1 MDVTRG
7 RLNPARAERLLAGLM
22 AMPDS
27 LYRAR
32 MLEEAPDESGDGGD
46 GPLTLPWLGWDS
58 KSMVMADMRNMMDAL
73 ISAKYGGKDA
83 KPNPMLPPGSARRAK
98 PSENE
103 GSAENFKRMFARFHM
118 T

>member
-7 RLNPARAERLLAGLM
+7 RLNPTRAERLLAGLM

-32 MLEEAPDESGDGGD
+32 MLEEAPESGTKDD

-58 KSMVMADMRNMMDAL
+58 KSTLMADMRNMMDAL
-73 ISAKYGGKDA
+73 ISAKYGGKGA
-83 KPNPMLPPGSARRAK
+83 KPNPVLPPGMARKGGPR
-98 PSENE
+98 ENE
-103 GSAENFKRMFARFHM
+103 GSAENFERMFARFHM

>member
-1 MDVTRG
+1 MDITRG
-7 RLNPARAERLLAGLM
+7 RLNPTRAERLLAGLM

-32 MLEEAPDESGDGGD
+32 MLEEAPESEDRGD

-58 KSMVMADMRNMMDAL
+58 RSMVVADMRNMMDAL

-83 KPNPMLPPGSARRAK
+83 KPNPMLPPGSARGGR
-98 PSENE
+98 PRENE